1 MGDKMRLQ
9 KYMAKCGVASRRKS
23 EKMISEGRVTI
34 NGSVVREL
42 GTMIN
47 PKKDVIRVNNRRIKV
62 ETNNVY
68 IMLNKPRGYVTTL
81 KDKHNDKIVLDL
93 IDGIEERIF
102 PVGRLDADTSGLL
115 LMTNDGD
122 LAYKLTH
129 PSYEV
134 PKKYIALVEGIPNNK
149 KLNRFRK
156 GLRIDGRLTSRA
168 YVKIIKKNKETSILE
183 ISIHEGRNRQI
194 RKMCEYIRHP
204 VIELKRTSIGNLN
217 LGNLD
222 IGKWR
227 FLTDKEIEYLNRF

>member
-93 IDGIEERIF
+93 IDGIEERI
-102 PVGRLDADTSGLL
+102 
-115 LMTNDGD
+115 
-122 LAYKLTH
+122 
-129 PSYEV
+129 
-134 PKKYIALVEGIPNNK
+134 
-149 KLNRFRK
+149 
-156 GLRIDGRLTSRA
+156 
-168 YVKIIKKNKETSILE
+168 
-183 ISIHEGRNRQI
+183 
-194 RKMCEYIRHP
+194 
-204 VIELKRTSIGNLN
+204 
-217 LGNLD
+217 
-222 IGKWR
+222 
-227 FLTDKEIEYLNRF
+227 